1 MSSPPLN
8 VVLCWHMH
16 QPSYWVDGRYA
27 QPWVYLHA
35 IKDYTDMAAHVET
48 VPGAR
53 AVFNFV
59 PVLLDQIEHYRTLI
73 HGFLVSGDAIADPLL
88 DALARAELP
97 QEAQHRADLIEQ
109 CQHVNERHMLPRFP
123 AFARL
128 VALARHAGPDAG
140 RFLSDGYLAD
150 LLVWFHLTWL
160 GEHVRRDDERVKR
173 LLAREHG
180 YTAAERRLLVTI
192 IGELLDSVVARYR
205 RLERD
210 GRIELAASPQA
221 HPILP
226 LLLDLESARE
236 ALPHS
241 QLPSNSRYP
250 GGEERVRWHL
260 QEARRNIAQH
270 FGRAPRGCWPS
281 EGAIST
287 PALRLIA
294 DAGFSWAASGGGVLT
309 NSLAA
314 SQLTVT
320 CAHRPFTVAGVACFF
335 RDDGLSDLI
344 GFTYKDWHA
353 DDAVANL
360 IGHLETIHRHCDR
373 PDAIVSIILDGENAW
388 ESYPENGYSFL
399 QALYHSLVANQALRL
414 TTFSDYLE
422 ANPHAALELK
432 SVVAGSW
439 VYGTLSTWIGHP
451 DKNHAWEL
459 LQTAKRRFDERRDSL
474 PNVVECEALLAI
486 CEGSDWFWWL
496 GDDNGAA
503 TVARFESL
511 FRAHLKAFYRAI
523 GEPPP
528 ATLDVPLSHGSDHAA
543 AHVMRSSSGQ

>member
-1 MSSPPLN
+1 MSSQPLN

-35 IKDYTDMAAHVET
+35 IKDYTDMAAHIET

-59 PVLLDQIEHYRTLI
+59 PALLDQIEHYRTLI
-73 HGFLVSGDAIADPLL
+73 HAFLVSGSAIPDPLL

-97 QEAQHRADLIEQ
+97 QDPERRADLIKQ
-109 CQHVNERHMLPRFP
+109 CQHVNERHTLGRFP

-128 VALARHAGPDAG
+128 VALARHAGADAG
-140 RFLSDGYLAD
+140 RLLSDAFLGD
-150 LLVWFHLTWL
+150 LLVWFHLAWL
-160 GEHVRRDDERVKR
+160 GEHVRRADERVKR
-173 LLAREHG
+173 LLAQERG
-180 YTAAERRLLVTI
+180 YSAADRRLLLTV
-192 IGELLDSVVARYR
+192 IGELLDSVLARYR
-205 RLERD
+205 RLEHER
-210 GRIELAASPQA
+210 RIELAVSPQA

-241 QLPSNSRYP
+241 ALPSNTRYP
-250 GGEERVRWHL
+250 GGEERAQWHL
-260 QEARRNIAQH
+260 REARRSVVQH
-270 FGRAPRGCWPS
+270 FGITPRGCWPS

-287 PALRLIA
+287 PTLGLIA
-294 DAGFSWAASGGGVLT
+294 EAGFSWTASGGGVLT

-314 SQLTVT
+314 AHQTVS
-320 CAHRPFTVAGVACFF
+320 CVHRPFTVDGVACFF

-344 GFTYKDWHA
+344 GFAYKDWHA
-353 DDAVANL
+353 ADAVANL
-360 IGHLETIHRHCDR
+360 IGHLETIGRHCDR
-373 PDAIVSIILDGENAW
+373 DDAIVGIVLDGENAW
-388 ESYPENGYSFL
+388 ESYPENGYTFL
-399 QALYHSLVANQALRL
+399 QTLYRALAEHPALRL

-422 ANPHAALELK
+422 ANPQASIELTT
-432 SVVAGSW
+432 VVAGSW
-439 VYGTLSTWIGHP
+439 VYGTLSTWIGDP
-451 DKNHAWEL
+451 DKNKAWEL
-459 LQTAKRRFDERRDSL
+459 LLAAKRRFDDRRQNL
-474 PNVVECEALLAI
+474 PNVAQCEALLAI

-496 GDDNGAA
+496 GDDNGAE

-511 FRAHLKAFYRAI
+511 FRAHLKALYRAM
-523 GEPPP
+523 GEPLPE
-528 ATLDVPLSHGSDHAA
+528 TLDVPLSRGSNHAA

>member
-1 MSSPPLN
+1 MSSQPLN

-35 IKDYTDMAAHVET
+35 IKDYTDMAAHIET
-48 VPGAR
+48 VPKAR

-73 HGFLVSGDAIADPLL
+73 HAFLGSGSAIPDALL
-88 DALARAELP
+88 DALARAQLP
-97 QEAQHRADLIEQ
+97 QEPLRRADLIKQ
-109 CQHVNERHMLPRFP
+109 CQHVNERHVLGRFP

-128 VALARHAGPDAG
+128 VALARHAGVDAG
-140 RFLSDGYLAD
+140 RLFSDAYLAD
-150 LLVWFHLTWL
+150 LLVWFHLSWL
-160 GEHVRRDDERVKR
+160 GEHTRRDDARVR
-173 LLAREHG
+173 QLLVTQSG
-180 YTAAERRLLVTI
+180 YTVAERRLLVTI
-192 IGELLDSVVARYR
+192 IGEMLDSLLARYR
-205 RLERD
+205 RLESDR
-210 GRIELAASPQA
+210 RIELAVSPQA

-236 ALPHS
+236 GLPHS
-241 QLPSNSRYP
+241 LLPSNTRYP
-250 GGEERVRWHL
+250 GGEARARWHL
-260 QEARRNIAQH
+260 QEARRSFAQH
-270 FGRAPRGCWPS
+270 FGSAPRGCWPS

-287 PALRLIA
+287 ATLGLIA
-294 DAGFSWAASGGGVLT
+294 AAGFSWTASGGGVLT

-320 CAHRPFTVAGVACFF
+320 CAHRPFMVNDVACFF

-360 IGHLETIHRHCDR
+360 IGHLETIGRHCDR

-388 ESYPENGYSFL
+388 ESYPENGYAFL
-399 QALYHSLVANQALRL
+399 QALYGSLAEHPALRL
-414 TTFSDYLE
+414 TTFSDYLD
-422 ANPHAALELK
+422 ANPRASLELK

-439 VYGTLSTWIGHP
+439 VYGTLSTWIGNP
-451 DKNHAWEL
+451 DKNKAWEL
-459 LQTAKRRFDERRDSL
+459 LQAAKRLFDDRRPSL
-474 PNVVECEALLAI
+474 PNVDECEALLAI

-496 GDDNGAA
+496 GDDNGAE

-511 FRAHLKAFYRAI
+511 FRAHLKAFYRAM

-528 ATLDVPLSHGSDHAA
+528 ATLDVPLSRGSDHAA